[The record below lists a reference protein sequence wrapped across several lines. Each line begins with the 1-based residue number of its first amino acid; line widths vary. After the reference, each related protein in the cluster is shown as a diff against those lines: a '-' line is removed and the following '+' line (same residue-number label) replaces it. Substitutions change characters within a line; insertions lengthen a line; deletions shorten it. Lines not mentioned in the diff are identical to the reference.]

1 MMFRV
6 INTEFYLI
14 NYCEIENSKI
24 PFEIKSMYT
33 KIVYG
38 PQNINKYNEEIFS
51 TWVIFGQD

>member
-6 INTEFYLI
+6 IN